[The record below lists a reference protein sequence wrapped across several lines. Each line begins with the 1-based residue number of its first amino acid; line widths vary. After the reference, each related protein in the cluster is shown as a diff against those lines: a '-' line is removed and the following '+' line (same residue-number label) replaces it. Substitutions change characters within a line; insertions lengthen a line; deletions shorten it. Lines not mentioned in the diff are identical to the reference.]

1 MTQPDAAQAF
11 ESYSKRFRRRA
22 LRRNLSDWLMF
33 LAGAGL
39 ILWGILAGAAAMHY
53 NWQWYRVPQFFFRR
67 IDGELIAGPLVR
79 GLGVTLEVTLAAAPL
94 ALGIGLVVALLRLSR
109 SFSGRALSTVYLE
122 AIRNTPLLVQMYL
135 FYFVLSPILGIE
147 RFWTGV
153 LCLAVFEASFISE
166 IIRGGILS
174 VRRGQWEAASA
185 LGLGKR
191 VTYARVVLPQ
201 AVPLMLPPLD
211 RNDQAARQAAGRL
224 RQLRALGH
232 ARQAG
237 PVGRLR
243 DRRRDQA
250 GQGHGRAGRP
260 DAHRLGRHHP
270 GADRRQVRRDHRRHV
285 DHARAQPDQ
294 IDFTSPY
301 SHVRWG

>member
-201 AVPLMLPPLD
+201 AVPLMLPPLTSSLVNLIKSSAIVSTIAIFD
-211 RNDQAARQAAGRL
+211 LTNEGRNLIADTIMTFEVWLTVAGIYL
-224 RQLRALGH
+224 VLTASLSG
-232 ARQAG
+232 
-237 PVGRLR
+237 LSR
-243 DRRRDQA
+243 DLERR
-250 GQGHGRAGRP
+250 
-260 DAHRLGRHHP
+260 
-270 GADRRQVRRDHRRHV
+270 VRRSQRR
-285 DHARAQPDQ
+285 
-294 IDFTSPY
+294 
-301 SHVRWG
+301 

>member
-1 MTQPDAAQAF
+1 MTQTDAAQAF
-11 ESYSKRFRRRA
+11 ESYSKQFRRRT

-39 ILWGILAGAAAMHY
+39 ILWGVFAGASAMHY

-67 IDGELIAGPLVR
+67 VDGELIAGPLMR

-94 ALGIGLVVALLRLSR
+94 ALGIGLAVALLRLSR

-174 VRRGQWEAASA
+174 VRRGQWEAASS

-201 AVPLMLPPLD
+201 AVPLMLPPLTSSLVNLIKSSAIVSTIAIFD
-211 RNDQAARQAAGRL
+211 LTNEGRNLIADTIMTFEVWLTVAGIYL
-224 RQLRALGH
+224 VLTASLSG
-232 ARQAG
+232 
-237 PVGRLR
+237 LSR
-243 DRRRDQA
+243 DLERR
-250 GQGHGRAGRP
+250 
-260 DAHRLGRHHP
+260 
-270 GADRRQVRRDHRRHV
+270 VRRSQRR
-285 DHARAQPDQ
+285 
-294 IDFTSPY
+294 
-301 SHVRWG
+301 